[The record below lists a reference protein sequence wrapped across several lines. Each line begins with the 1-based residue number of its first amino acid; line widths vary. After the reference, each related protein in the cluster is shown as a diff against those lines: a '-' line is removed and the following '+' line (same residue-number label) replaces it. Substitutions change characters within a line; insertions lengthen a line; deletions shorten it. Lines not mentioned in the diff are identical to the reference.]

1 MILIGGQRSFTK
13 WASFNPSIE
22 TGMSMSV
29 DSSEFS
35 KRIWREGA
43 EQFLIATL
51 DPPVTIAGHRV
62 EPLNVQNGDAT
73 SANLNKAR
81 ILEGARDQID
91 GGSLHSEHL
100 PEEFLCQ
107 PDVVASQPLSALE

>member
-1 MILIGGQRSFTK
+1 VRGRAVPHSD
-13 WASFNPSIE
+13 A
-22 TGMSMSV
+22 
-29 DSSEFS
+29 
-35 KRIWREGA
+35 
-43 EQFLIATL
+43 

-81 ILEGARDQID
+81 ILEGALDQID

-107 PDVVASQPLSALE
+107 PDVVASQPLSALDSHLAARLST